1 MPLIL
6 QIMESFR
13 RRTGNFGAGLA
24 LLVLLAAGCK
34 QPEAPEYYGFR
45 DLRIGAATGSQTTI
59 STVVKLYNPNPYGLE
74 LRRAEV
80 DVSIN
85 GRHAGH
91 SLLDSTIYIPRKDT
105 FYVPI
110 AMQVDL
116 RAIMANALQSLLSR
130 EANVSLDGRVKI
142 RKGIWTF
149 NRPFHYDGKQDLNSL
164 LQGGF

>member
-1 MPLIL
+1 
-6 QIMESFR
+6 
-13 RRTGNFGAGLA
+13 
-24 LLVLLAAGCK
+24 
-34 QPEAPEYYGFR
+34 
-45 DLRIGAATGSQTTI
+45 
-59 STVVKLYNPNPYGLE
+59 KLYNPNPYGLE